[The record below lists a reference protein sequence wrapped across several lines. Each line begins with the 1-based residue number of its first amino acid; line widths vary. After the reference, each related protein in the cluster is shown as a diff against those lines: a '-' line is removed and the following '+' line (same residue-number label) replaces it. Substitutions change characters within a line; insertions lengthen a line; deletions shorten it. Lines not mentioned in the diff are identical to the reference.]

1 MMVTVEESIDL
12 ALPAER
18 AYERWTRFDDFPSF
32 MAGVR
37 AVERL
42 DARHLR
48 WTGSVGGPERTWT
61 AALTEDSPGR
71 ALAWSSTSGPA
82 HSGVV
87 DIAPLEDGGC
97 RVTLRLDFEAEDA
110 AAAEAARGDLARFG
124 RLAGGAA
131 PAPPEPEVPVPGPED
146 LVGLPAFDR
155 EGAEVGSVAGVH
167 LDPGSGRARYLSLAT
182 GALGATRLVPAGGAA
197 YTALWNGVTLP
208 FGADLLSAAPA
219 MAGDGPTPEDERAA
233 DAHFGA

>member
-12 ALPAER
+12 TLPAER
-18 AYERWTRFDDFPSF
+18 AYERWIRFEDFPRF
-32 MAGVR
+32 MAGVQ
-37 AVERL
+37 AVERV
-42 DARHLR
+42 DERHLE
-48 WTGSVGGPERTWT
+48 WTGSFGGPERTWT
-61 AALTEDSPGR
+61 AALTEDYPGR

-97 RVTLRLDFEAEDA
+97 RVTLRLDFEADDA
-110 AAAEAARGDLARFG
+110 AAAEEARGDLARFG

-131 PAPPEPEVPVPGPED
+131 PAPAEPETPVPAPDE
-146 LVGLPAFDR
+146 LIGLPAFDR
-155 EGAEVGSVAGVH
+155 DGVEVGRVAGVH
-167 LDPGSGRARYLSLAT
+167 LEPGSTRARHLSVTT

-197 YTALWNGVTLP
+197 YNAVWNGVTLP
-208 FGADLLSAAPA
+208 FRADLLSAAPA

-233 DAHFGA
+233 AEHFGA